1 MFFEFTHGQDAHATE
16 QIRHHGHIGDLS
28 PENPVYDGGMRAFL
42 EEFHAEAGR
51 ALIDRERE
59 LELALCCLI
68 AEGNLL
74 IEDTPGVG
82 KTTLV
87 KTMARLLGLDFK
99 RVQFT
104 NDLLPADILGSQ
116 ILDAARQAFSFHR
129 GPIFAQL
136 VLGDELNRAS
146 PRTQSAV
153 LQAMDE
159 HEVTIEGQTH
169 ALPEPF
175 FFFGTQNPRDHAG
188 TAPLPESQV
197 DRFLMRIEFGVPVRD
212 TQRKLLERDT
222 GGGFDF
228 SSLRVLASPDQL
240 LAWQKE
246 ASGIHV
252 SEAVAEYILN
262 LLEAAHGRGW
272 MLSPRAGLGLQ
283 RASRALA
290 LIRGR
295 QHVLPDDV
303 QEVFLPVVIHRLAQF
318 AAGTGGAR
326 EAAEMGLSLIQAV
339 PVRR

>member
-1 MFFEFTHGQDAHATE
+1 M
-16 QIRHHGHIGDLS
+16 
-28 PENPVYDGGMRAFL
+28 MRVFL

-51 ALIDRERE
+51 ALVDRERE

-68 AEGNLL
+68 ARGNLL
-74 IEDTPGVG
+74 VEDTPGVG

-87 KTMARLLGLDFK
+87 KTVARLLGLDFK

-116 ILDAARQAFSFHR
+116 VFDAARQTFSFHR

-159 HEVTIEGQTH
+159 HEVTIEGHTH
-169 ALPEPF
+169 PLPEPF
-175 FFFGTQNPRDHAG
+175 FFIGTQNPRDQAG

-197 DRFLMRIEFGVPVRD
+197 DRFLMRIALGGPLRE

-222 GGGFDF
+222 GGGFDIM
-228 SSLRVLASPDQL
+228 SLRVLASPDQL

-246 ASGIHV
+246 ADGTHV
-252 SEAVAEYILN
+252 SGAVSEYILN
-262 LLEAAHGRGW
+262 LLEAAQTRGW

-283 RASRALA
+283 RAARALA
-290 LIRGR
+290 FLRGR
-295 QHVLPDDV
+295 EHVLPDDV

-318 AAGTGGAR
+318 ASGTGGER
-326 EAAEMGLSLIQAV
+326 EAAEMGLSLVKSV

>member
-1 MFFEFTHGQDAHATE
+1 
-16 QIRHHGHIGDLS
+16 
-28 PENPVYDGGMRAFL
+28 MRAFL
-42 EEFHAEAGR
+42 EEFQAEAGR
-51 ALIDRERE
+51 ALVDRKRE

-68 AEGNLL
+68 ARGNLL
-74 IEDTPGVG
+74 VEDTPGVG

-87 KTMARLLGLDFK
+87 KTVARILGLDFK

-116 ILDAARQAFSFHR
+116 VFDAAQQAFSFHR

-159 HEVTIEGQTH
+159 QEVTIEGHTH
-169 ALPEPF
+169 PLPEPF
-175 FFFGTQNPRDHAG
+175 FFIGTQNPRDQAG

-197 DRFLMRIEFGVPVRD
+197 DRFLMRLELGCPMRE

-222 GGGFDF
+222 GAGFDF
-228 SSLRVLASPDQL
+228 MSLRALASPDQL

-246 ASGIHV
+246 AAGTHV
-252 SEAVAEYILN
+252 SGAVSEYILN
-262 LLEAAHGRGW
+262 LLEAAQNRGW

-283 RASRALA
+283 RAAKALA
-290 LIRGR
+290 FLRGR
-295 QHVLPDDV
+295 EHVLPDDV
-303 QEVFLPVVIHRLAQF
+303 QEVFLPVVTHRLAQF
-318 AAGTGGAR
+318 ATGTGGEH
-326 EAAEMGLSLIQAV
+326 EAAEMGLLLLKSV

>member
-1 MFFEFTHGQDAHATE
+1 MNA
-16 QIRHHGHIGDLS
+16 
-28 PENPVYDGGMRAFL
+28 MRVFL

-51 ALIDRERE
+51 ALVDRERE

-68 AEGNLL
+68 ARGNLL
-74 IEDTPGVG
+74 VEDTPGVG

-87 KTMARLLGLDFK
+87 KTVARLLGLDFK

-116 ILDAARQAFSFHR
+116 VFDAARQTFSFHR

-159 HEVTIEGQTH
+159 HEVTIEGHTH
-169 ALPEPF
+169 PLPEPF
-175 FFFGTQNPRDHAG
+175 FFIGTQNPRDQAG

-197 DRFLMRIEFGVPVRD
+197 DRFLMRIALGDPLRE

-222 GGGFDF
+222 GGGFDIM
-228 SSLRVLASPDQL
+228 SLRVLASPDQL

-246 ASGIHV
+246 ADGIHV
-252 SEAVAEYILN
+252 SGAVSEYILN
-262 LLEAAHGRGW
+262 LLEAAQTRGW

-283 RASRALA
+283 RAARALA
-290 LIRGR
+290 FLRGR
-295 QHVLPDDV
+295 EHVLPDDV

-318 AAGTGGAR
+318 ASGSGGER
-326 EAAEMGLSLIQAV
+326 EAAEMGLSLVKSV